1 MDIEALRSYIAF
13 VETGSFTR
21 ASQQVHRT
29 QSAISQ
35 QMKKLEEQT
44 GKVLFVKSGRKL
56 TLTDDGRFLLGYA
69 RQLVSLNDDA
79 LIQLRERNSQRPL
92 ILGCPDDYVDKVLP
106 RVVHIIKQVTP
117 ELTLDI
123 RCANSVGLR
132 KQLDNGDIDLAIV
145 TSKAQDEGYFLHNDV
160 GVWAY
165 NGDEAL
171 LQQLLTMPKIP
182 LILYDKTCHFHHA
195 AVDGLNKISQPYEI
209 VSFSSSVSAVVG
221 MVKKGLGITAMAEV
235 SLAGLKAIDSINCPF
250 ILPFLPEVSIELVL
264 SANAHPSFGRLQV
277 AEVARVYS
285 GKDL

>member
-44 GKVLFVKSGRKL
+44 GKVLFVRSGRKL

-92 ILGCPDDYVDKVLP
+92 ILGCPDDYVNQVLP
-106 RVVHIIKQVTP
+106 KVVAFINKVTP
-117 ELTLDI
+117 ELRVDI
-123 RCANSVGLR
+123 RCANSAQLR

-145 TSKAQDEGYFLHNDV
+145 TSKIQDEGYFLHNDV

-165 NGDEAL
+165 NGDTQHLHSL
-171 LQQLLTMPKIP
+171 LMQPKVP
-182 LILYDKTCHFHHA
+182 LVLYDKTCHFYHA
-195 AVDGLNKISQPYEI
+195 AVDGLNKIAQPYEI
-209 VSFSSSVSAVVG
+209 MAVSSSASAIVA
-221 MVKKGLGITAMAEV
+221 MVKSGLGITTMAEV
-235 SLAGLKAIDSINCPF
+235 SLSGLQSILQSDSPF
-250 ILPFLPEVSIELVL
+250 TLPYLPEVSIELVL
-264 SANAHPSFGRLQV
+264 SANAHPSFGRAQV
-277 AEVARVYS
+277 AAVAKGYQS
-285 GKDL
+285 SL